1 MANKT
6 EALTWLNSHSTNGH
20 WNVSCF
26 CKVCTGKPFKKLTV
40 EDMAERMV
48 ASGLD
53 FTKTA
58 SLKKLSHT
66 IIQGA

>member
-1 MANKT
+1 MATKN

-20 WNVSCF
+20 WNVACM
-26 CKVCTGKPFKKLTV
+26 CRACTGKPFKKITV

-53 FTKTA
+53 FTKST
-58 SLKKLSHT
+58 SLNKLSHT